1 MWFQFFVKNFAN
13 LLLAA
18 LGVGLIKLQDV
29 LAALTPMYII
39 VVAAVVIGAIIGSG
53 FVGRLVGFYPIE
65 AAITGGLC
73 MANMGGS
80 GDIATLGATK
90 RMELMPFAAVS
101 SRLGGALMQI
111 LGSFL
116 LALFVR

>member
-18 LGVGLIKLQDV
+18 LGVGFIKLQDV

-90 RMELMPFAAVS
+90 RMELMSFAAVS

-116 LALFVR
+116 LALFV